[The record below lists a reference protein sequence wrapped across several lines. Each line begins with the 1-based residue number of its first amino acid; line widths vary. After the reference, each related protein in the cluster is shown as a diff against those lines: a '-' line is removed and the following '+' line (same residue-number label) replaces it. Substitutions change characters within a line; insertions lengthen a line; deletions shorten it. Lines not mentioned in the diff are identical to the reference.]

1 MNNKYPIMFSLSVA
15 LAMFYSLP
23 WVALSEQARMAGT
36 LDGDV
41 GVRVAYLFIT
51 VLITSIFFF
60 QYNLFWKSRLRIL
73 KSTTLRH
80 ALNMLI
86 NFFMVVVACVIIM
99 IISSR
104 FFDISVGRGYFI
116 FYFFRNAGIDL
127 IVILVTYV
135 LELVA
140 KSRADKIKVLTLQSQ
155 NSEAELAAL
164 RSQIDPHFLF
174 NSLTS
179 LSGLIRANSREALA
193 FVNHLTET
201 FRYIL
206 EKKEHKLVTVEEE
219 LHFLQ
224 SYVFMMEKRF
234 VDGFH
239 VIIKIKQTLYNRNIP
254 QFALQIAL
262 ENAIKHNMVSVKNRL
277 TIEIFDSENSIVVRN
292 NLQKKKAISGYGI
305 GLENLS
311 KRYRIISSQNIEI
324 KKSECHFE
332 IHLPLL

>member
-1 MNNKYPIMFSLSVA
+1 MNNRYRIMFSLSLA
-15 LAMFYSLP
+15 LAIFYSLP
-23 WVALSEQARMAGT
+23 WVALSEQARVTGR
-36 LDGDV
+36 LDNAADA
-41 GVRVAYLFIT
+41 RVAYLFIT

-60 QYNLFWKSRLRIL
+60 QYNLFWKVKLSSL
-73 KSTTLRH
+73 KSVVLRES
-80 ALNMLI
+80 LNVLF
-86 NFFMVVVACVIIM
+86 NLLLVVIASAIVM
-99 IISSR
+99 MISSR
-104 FFDISVGRGYFI
+104 FFNISTGRGYFI
-116 FYFFRNAGIDL
+116 FYLFRNAGIDL

-135 LELVA
+135 MDLVA
-140 KSRADKIKVLTLQSQ
+140 KSREDKIKVLTLQSQ

-179 LSGLIRANSREALA
+179 LSGLIRSNSREALE

-239 VIIKIKQTLYNRNIP
+239 VIIKIKQ
-254 QFALQIAL
+254 
-262 ENAIKHNMVSVKNRL
+262 
-277 TIEIFDSENSIVVRN
+277 
-292 NLQKKKAISGYGI
+292 
-305 GLENLS
+305 
-311 KRYRIISSQNIEI
+311 
-324 KKSECHFE
+324 
-332 IHLPLL
+332 